1 MVIELLEEVE
11 IYLEKLKTSIRI
23 LVSDEPIGDWQVLTL
38 FARVFASRNDL
49 ALKVYSKI
57 LEANSEIETW
67 NLTALLNEPRYSIN
81 KACADL
87 EKLGLIEGE
96 TKFKGPM
103 EFNYWRPK
111 KKALGILRLI
121 PAVYSKDGKMPSS
134 TSQGCEE

>member
-1 MVIELLEEVE
+1 MPRETEIRLEE
-11 IYLEKLKTSIRI
+11 LKTSIRI
-23 LVSDEPIGDWQVLTL
+23 LVLSETSEDWQVLMP

-57 LEANSEIETW
+57 LEANGEISTW

-87 EKLGLIEGE
+87 EKLDLIEGE
-96 TKFKGPM
+96 KKFKGAM

-111 KKALGILRLI
+111 KKILGILRLI
-121 PAVYSKDGKMPSS
+121 PAEYFKDGKMPSS
-134 TSQGCEE
+134 ASQRCKE